1 MDKKS
6 IRIINKVDNI
16 RIIQRNVLKW
26 DTEYNQWFE
35 YTQYIVQVC
44 TSFCFG
50 LLYKWCDIQVWI
62 VDDYF
67 DDTWCYNEAMELFN
81 IITNK
86 YGKF

>member
-6 IRIINKVDNI
+6 IRVIAKKDNI
-16 RIIQRNVLKW
+16 RVIECDSL
-26 DTEYNQWFE
+26 EYNCDNRCYYE
-35 YTQYIVQVC
+35 YHYYIVQVC